1 MKQRQMVYQKFIIF
15 SALVLASISFLYAL
29 GFATDLYSLN
39 YHSDPNSSLLYVE
52 GADLYYQIQP
62 FNKIL
67 LRDAAIQFV
76 LCIFM
81 FAVLTHRRRLY
92 YVSNYITS
100 VVFAGFAG
108 YLGAS
113 ILVNALYIRQKYL
126 EIDFERMK
134 EITEMLK
141 LRFVDSTFMLDFGIV
156 LSYVLFAL
164 AGGIIANLIWKS
176 VNMRKEKM
184 QEKGA

>member
-15 SALVLASISFLYAL
+15 AALVLSSIAFLYSL

-39 YHSDPNSSLLYVE
+39 YHSDPSSSLLYVE

-76 LCIFM
+76 LCILM

-92 YVSNYITS
+92 YISNYITS
-100 VVFAGFAG
+100 MVFAGFAG

-113 ILVNALYIRQKYL
+113 ILVNALYIRHEYL
-126 EIDFERMK
+126 KIDFERMK
-134 EITEMLK
+134 EVTDMLK
-141 LRFVDSTFMLDFGIV
+141 LRFVDSTFMLDFGIA
-156 LSYVLFAL
+156 LSIALFL
-164 AGGIIANLIWKS
+164 LVFGIIVNLIWKTA
-176 VNMRKEKM
+176 NMRKEKK
-184 QEKGA
+184 QEEGA